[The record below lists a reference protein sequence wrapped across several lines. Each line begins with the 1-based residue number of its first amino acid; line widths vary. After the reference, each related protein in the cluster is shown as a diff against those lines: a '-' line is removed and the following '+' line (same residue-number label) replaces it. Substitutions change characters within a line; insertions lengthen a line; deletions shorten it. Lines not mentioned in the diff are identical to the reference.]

1 MTESI
6 NSIRPARSLLFWLD
20 RLKKLPDGHLVVPNA
35 WSHEHGP
42 YEDGTAHAQ
51 QLMWDLFTNTLA
63 AATILDTD
71 KDLQQRLRKTL
82 EHLYGPK
89 VGSWGQL
96 MEWMEEKPDLE
107 KGHHRHTSHLYA
119 VHPGNQITLKGTP
132 KLAEAARVSLTQ
144 RGEVGDSRRS
154 WTWAWRT
161 ALWSRLGNPER
172 AHGCVAGLLAHN
184 MLDNLWTTHP
194 PFQIDG
200 NFGITAGMTE
210 IFLQS
215 HAGEL
220 ALLPALPAAWP
231 TGSIKGLRARGNIM
245 VDLAWNDGTL
255 TTATLVSPIAQT
267 ITVRIPGHPEPQSVE
282 LKANQ
287 ALTFPAGSHSGR

>member
-1 MTESI
+1 
-6 NSIRPARSLLFWLD
+6 
-20 RLKKLPDGHLVVPNA
+20 
-35 WSHEHGP
+35 
-42 YEDGTAHAQ
+42 
-51 QLMWDLFTNTLA
+51 
-63 AATILDTD
+63 
-71 KDLQQRLRKTL
+71 
-82 EHLYGPK
+82 
-89 VGSWGQL
+89 
-96 MEWMEEKPDLE
+96 
-107 KGHHRHTSHLYA
+107 
-119 VHPGNQITLKGTP
+119 
-132 KLAEAARVSLTQ
+132 
-144 RGEVGDSRRS
+144 
-154 WTWAWRT
+154 
-161 ALWSRLGNPER
+161 
-172 AHGCVAGLLAHN
+172 